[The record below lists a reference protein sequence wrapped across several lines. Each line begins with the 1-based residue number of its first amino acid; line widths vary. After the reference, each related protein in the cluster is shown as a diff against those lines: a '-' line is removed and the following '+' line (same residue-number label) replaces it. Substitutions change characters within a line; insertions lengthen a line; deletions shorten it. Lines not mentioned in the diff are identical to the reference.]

1 MLISVKLLTII
12 IIVIIICALVSVHE
26 KFRVSIKGK
35 ALDTRYVIDISA
47 ASYKMTEM
55 MPSTSAH
62 LIDRSEDVIF
72 ELV

>member
-1 MLISVKLLTII
+1 MAISTQSCSAHVEERDRERIPK
-12 IIVIIICALVSVHE
+12 
-26 KFRVSIKGK
+26 RK
-35 ALDTRYVIDISA
+35 AADNIDLNKMSHRMSA

-55 MPSTSAH
+55 IPSTSAH